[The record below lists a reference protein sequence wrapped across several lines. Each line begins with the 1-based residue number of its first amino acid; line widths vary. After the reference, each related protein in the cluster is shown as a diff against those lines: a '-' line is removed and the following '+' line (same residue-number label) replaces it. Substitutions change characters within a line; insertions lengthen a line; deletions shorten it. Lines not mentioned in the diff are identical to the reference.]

1 MTCFCWR
8 SIVGLHCWLI
18 EIRLMV
24 ADLFHVVRLVLP
36 VLVTKVLQTVTGVA
50 VTV

>member
-8 SIVGLHCWLI
+8 SIVHCWLI
-18 EIRLMV
+18 KIGLMV
-24 ADLFHVVRLVLP
+24 ADLFHAVSLVLQ

-50 VTV
+50 VAV